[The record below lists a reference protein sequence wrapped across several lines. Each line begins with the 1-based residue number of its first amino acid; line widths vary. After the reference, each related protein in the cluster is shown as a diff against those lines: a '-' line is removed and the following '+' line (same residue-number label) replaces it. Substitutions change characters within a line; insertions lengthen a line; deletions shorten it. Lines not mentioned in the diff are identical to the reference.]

1 MLLRTQKDTL
11 LDVYSLGITD
21 AAILLINLPS
31 KIYILERLLLF
42 YTNKRNIEKY
52 LEGKGSFITR
62 SNQKLSST
70 IPIQDIPRVVRFT
83 DASRHILF
91 LCTYRHTWME

>member
-52 LEGKGSFITR
+52 LEGKGSSSRGPTR
-62 SNQKLSST
+62 N
-70 IPIQDIPRVVRFT
+70 
-83 DASRHILF
+83 
-91 LCTYRHTWME
+91 